1 MTPAFH
7 PFALDRRYRMGR
19 WIVLLTFAVIGVAF
33 FRTQILGY
41 NRYRLQSET
50 NRLKEIILP
59 APRGLILDRNGK
71 VLADN
76 IPGYTISLLPDD
88 TAKLRSRL
96 ALIAPLADLDSEAI
110 ARILERFLRA
120 PYQPAL
126 VMANAPLDL
135 VAQLEERR
143 LGIPGLFIQEEPRRY
158 YPDSIAAAHL
168 LGTVGEVTEDERNS
182 PRYAGLRLGAL
193 VGKTGLEREYD
204 DSLRGQ
210 DGQRFVEV
218 SAVGRVVREVG
229 AAPTLQ
235 PVAGTPI
242 RTTIDLDLQRYVAQ
256 IFPAGQRGAVIAMN
270 PNTGEILALY
280 SAPGYDPNAFVGG
293 IDADTWKKLNDN
305 PANPFFDRAIQAR
318 YPPGSTWKLLVAA
331 IALKRGV
338 ATMNTRMPIPC
349 AGGLQYG
356 NRYFRCWDPHG
367 HGDLTLSQAIA
378 QSCDVYFYQL
388 GLKLGLTSLLEDVN
402 ALGFRSR
409 TGVDLPGEITPEFP
423 GGTEYYDRVYGP
435 RHWTS
440 AVTLNLAIGQ
450 GENAQSLIDMVR
462 LYQMLASDGKS
473 RTPYV
478 VHAPSTQPVE
488 DLDLSQ
494 AQLDGLRNA
503 MIGVVETGTA
513 RAARLGDISIAGKTG
528 TAQNPHGPNHGWFIA
543 FAPAEK
549 PQIVVGAIVEFA
561 REGPYVAPLVTRVIA
576 KYLGIDST
584 FVSNAKF
591 TLPADSAPRELRTLP
606 NRGVEPVPPD
616 TMIPPP
622 DTTKPD
628 SGGRKGGRRG
638 R

>member
-1 MTPAFH
+1 MSAPFH
-7 PFALDRRYRMGR
+7 PFALDRRYRVTR
-19 WIVLLTFAVIGVAF
+19 WVVLGTFTVLVIAF

-41 NRYRLQSET
+41 SRYRLQSET
-50 NRLKEIILP
+50 NRLKEIVLP
-59 APRGLILDRNGK
+59 APRGVILDRNGK

-76 IPGYTISLLPDD
+76 VPGYTVSLLPDD
-88 TAKLRSRL
+88 TARLRSRL
-96 ALIAPLADLDSEAI
+96 LQIAPLADLDSEAI
-110 ARILERFLRA
+110 DRVLQRFLRA

-126 VMANAPLDL
+126 VMANAPPDL

-143 LGIPGLFIQEEPRRY
+143 LNIPGLFIQAEPRRF
-158 YPDSIAAAHL
+158 YPDSGAAAHL

-193 VGKTGLEREYD
+193 VGKTGLERQYD

-229 AAPTLQ
+229 AAPTLA
-235 PVAGTPI
+235 PVAGSTI
-242 RTTIDLDLQRYVAQ
+242 RTTIDLDLQRYVSQ
-256 IFPAGQRGAVIAMN
+256 VFPPGQRGALIAMN

-280 SAPGYDPNAFVGG
+280 SAPGYDPNDFVGG
-293 IDADTWKKLNDN
+293 VDPETWKRLNEN

-331 IALKRGV
+331 IALRRGV

-349 AGGLQYG
+349 TGGLQYG
-356 NRYFRCWDPHG
+356 NRYFRCWEPRG
-367 HGDLTLSQAIA
+367 HGDLTLSQAIS

-409 TGVDLPGEITPEFP
+409 TGIDLPGEITPEFP

-450 GENAQSLIDMVR
+450 GENAQSLVDMVR

-478 VHAPSTQPVE
+478 VHPSITQTNE
-488 DLDLSQ
+488 DLDLTPG
-494 AQLDGLRNA
+494 QLDGLRNA
-503 MIGVVETGTA
+503 MIGVLQEGGTA
-513 RAARLGDISIAGKTG
+513 RAARLGDITIAGKTG

-576 KYLGIDST
+576 RYLGVDSALA
-584 FVSNAKF
+584 SNAHF
-591 TLPADSAPRELRTLP
+591 TLPADSAPHEVRTLP
-606 NRGVEPVPPD
+606 PAPPD
-616 TMIPPP
+616 SILPP
-622 DTTKPD
+622 DSTRD
-628 SGGRKGGRRG
+628 R
-638 R
+638 